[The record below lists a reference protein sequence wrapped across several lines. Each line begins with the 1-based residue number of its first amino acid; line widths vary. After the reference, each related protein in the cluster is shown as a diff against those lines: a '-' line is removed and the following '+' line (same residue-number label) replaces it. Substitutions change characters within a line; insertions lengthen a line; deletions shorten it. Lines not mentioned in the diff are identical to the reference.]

1 VEDRIEERMHSGK
14 PPGEGKCEDMGT
26 SVPFNRR
33 RFLKSAALG
42 GGGLVAGAI
51 GVNAMTPWVWPGRTP
66 LEDNPS
72 FWARSQAPPN
82 EPLGRDLTVDVAVI
96 GGGLTGLSS
105 AYYIR
110 TLSPEKSV
118 AVLEAK
124 GCGNGASGRNG
135 AMVLTMTADRF
146 MNFSDDPHM
155 DMKIYDLTARN
166 VRSLA
171 QLSASTGIDCDLDTV
186 GTLQVCN
193 SEADVEAA
201 RTYVAR
207 AASLGM
213 PVEYWD
219 GKRLAAAIGSDV
231 YLGGYFDPSGGHVN
245 PMKLVRVFKSAAE
258 RAGASV
264 YENTVVEHVDEGQV
278 HVLRT
283 RERHLVRAKSLVL
296 ACNAFAPNL
305 GYFANSILLL
315 REYVGMTR
323 PLSEG
328 ELRALGWTSRA
339 PFNDSRTE
347 VYYFGVTQDRRVHI
361 GGGVPQY
368 SFNNAA
374 PTSGDIDR
382 HRRELRRELVRV
394 FPALADVEF
403 DVMWSGIIDWSLN
416 AAPSVGHTG
425 KYRNVF
431 YGIGYSG
438 HGVNLTSVFG
448 RIIADLEAGRIGHWQ
463 QFPFVN
469 SGFDYVPNEPF
480 RWVAARAGVLWY
492 TLTERK

>member
-1 VEDRIEERMHSGK
+1 MHSREAHSGDDK
-14 PPGEGKCEDMGT
+14 SEGDGS
-26 SVPFNRR
+26 SVSRNRR

-42 GGGLVAGAI
+42 GAGLVAGAV
-51 GVNAMTPWVWPGRTP
+51 GVNAMTPWVWPGRVP
-66 LEDNPS
+66 LESNPS

-82 EPLGRDLTVDVAVI
+82 APLRKDLTVDVAVI

-110 TLSPEKSV
+110 TLSPQKSV

-146 MNFSDDPHM
+146 MNFSNDPHM
-155 DMKIYDLTARN
+155 DKEIYNLTAGN

-193 SEADVEAA
+193 SEADAEAA
-201 RTYVAR
+201 RAYVTR
-207 AASLGM
+207 AAPLGM

-219 GKRLAAAIGSDV
+219 RKRLAAAIGSDV
-231 YLGGYFDPSGGHVN
+231 YRGGYFDPSGGHVN

-264 YENTVVEHVDEGQV
+264 YENTAVEHVDEGQV

-283 RERHLVRAKSLVL
+283 REGHLVRAKSLVL

-305 GYFANSILLL
+305 GYFGNSILPL
-315 REYVGMTR
+315 REYVAMTR
-323 PLSEG
+323 PLSED
-328 ELRALGWTSRA
+328 ELGALGWHSRA

-347 VYYFGVTQDRRVHI
+347 VFYFGLTQDRRVHI
-361 GGGVPQY
+361 GGGIPQY

-374 PTSGDIDR
+374 PTSSNVDV
-382 HRRELRRELVRV
+382 HRQRLGRELARV
-394 FPALADVEF
+394 FPRLAGVEF
-403 DVMWSGIIDWSLN
+403 DLMWSGIIDWSLN
-416 AAPSVGHTG
+416 AAPSVGYTG

-448 RIIADLEAGRIGHWQ
+448 RIIADLEGGRIAPWQ
-463 QFPFVN
+463 RFPFVN
-469 SGFDYVPNEPF
+469 SGLDYVPNEPF
-480 RWVAARAGVLWY
+480 RWMAAKAGVLWY
-492 TLTERK
+492 GLHEGC

>member
-1 VEDRIEERMHSGK
+1 LRGQLL
-14 PPGEGKCEDMGT
+14 
-26 SVPFNRR
+26 SVNRR

-51 GVNAMTPWVWPGRTP
+51 GVNAITPWVWPRHVP
-66 LEDNPS
+66 LEVNPS
-72 FWARSQAPPN
+72 FWARSQAPLN
-82 EPLGRDLTVDVAVI
+82 APLSKDLTVDVAVI

-110 TLSPEKSV
+110 SLSPGKSV

-146 MNFSDDPHM
+146 MNFSNDPPM
-155 DMKIYDLTARN
+155 DKAIYDLTAAN

-186 GTLQVCN
+186 GALQVC
-193 SEADVEAA
+193 STEADAEATRA
-201 RTYVAR
+201 YVAR
-207 AASLGM
+207 AVSLGM

-219 GKRLAAAIGSDV
+219 EKRLTAAIGSDV
-231 YLGGYFDPSGGHVN
+231 YRGGYFDPSGGHVN

-278 HVLRT
+278 HALRT
-283 RERHLVRAKSLVL
+283 REGHLVRAKSLVL
-296 ACNAFAPNL
+296 ACNAYSPNL
-305 GYFANSILLL
+305 GYFGNSILPL

-328 ELRALGWTSRA
+328 EVGALGWRSRA

-347 VYYFGVTQDRRVHI
+347 VYYFGMTRDRRVHI
-361 GGGVPQY
+361 GGGPPQY
-368 SFNNAA
+368 NFNDAA
-374 PTSGDIDR
+374 PTAGDVEM
-382 HRRELRRELVRV
+382 HRRKLGSELIRV
-394 FPALADVEF
+394 FPTLAGVAF

-425 KYRNVF
+425 KHRNVF
-431 YGIGYSG
+431 YGIGFSG

-448 RIIADLEAGRIGHWQ
+448 RIIADLEAGRIDPWQ
-463 QFPFVN
+463 RFPFVN
-469 SGFDYVPNEPF
+469 SGFDFVPNEPF
-480 RWVAARAGVLWY
+480 RWAAAKAGVLWY
-492 TLTERK
+492 AFTEG

>member
-1 VEDRIEERMHSGK
+1 MHSV
-14 PPGEGKCEDMGT
+14 
-26 SVPFNRR
+26 SLNRR

-42 GGGLVAGAI
+42 GGGVLAGAV
-51 GVNAMTPWVWPGRTP
+51 GVNATAPWLWPGRVP
-66 LEDNPS
+66 LEGNPS
-72 FWARSQAPPN
+72 FWARSQAPLN
-82 EPLGRDLTVDVAVI
+82 APLGRDLTVDVAVI

-110 TLSPEKSV
+110 SQSPEKSV

-146 MNFSDDPHM
+146 MNFSTDPPM
-155 DMKIYDLTARN
+155 DKEIYELTAGN

-171 QLSASTGIDCDLDTV
+171 QLSASAGIDCDLDTV

-193 SEADVEAA
+193 SSADAEAA
-201 RTYVAR
+201 RAYVAR
-207 AASLGM
+207 AATLGM

-219 GKRLAAAIGSDV
+219 GERLAAAIGSDI
-231 YLGGYFDPSGGHVN
+231 YRGGYFDPSGGHVN
-245 PMKLVRVFKSAAE
+245 PMKLVRVFKSIAE

-278 HVLRT
+278 HALRT
-283 RERHLVRAKSLVL
+283 REGHLVRARSLVL
-296 ACNAFAPNL
+296 ACNAFTPNL
-305 GYFANSILLL
+305 GYFGNSILPL

-323 PLSEG
+323 PLSER
-328 ELRALGWTSRA
+328 ELGALGWTSRA

-361 GGGVPQY
+361 GGGVPEY
-368 SFNNAA
+368 RFDNAA
-374 PTSGDIDR
+374 PTSGDVDV
-382 HRRELRRELVRV
+382 HRRKLGRELVRV
-394 FPALADVEF
+394 FPALVGVEF
-403 DVMWSGIIDWSLN
+403 DAMWSGIVDWSLN
-416 AAPSVGHTG
+416 AAPSVGYTG

-448 RIIADLEAGRIGHWQ
+448 RIIADLEAGRVGPWRR
-463 QFPFVN
+463 FPFVN
-469 SGFDYVPNEPF
+469 AGFDYVPNEPF
-480 RWVAARAGVLWY
+480 RWVAANAGVLWY
-492 TLTERK
+492 ALTERE

>member
-1 VEDRIEERMHSGK
+1 MEVQSGEDKR
-14 PPGEGKCEDMGT
+14 EDHGT
-26 SVPFNRR
+26 SVSLDRR
-33 RFLKSAALG
+33 SFLKSAALG
-42 GGGLVAGAI
+42 SGALVAAAA
-51 GVNAMTPWVWPGRTP
+51 GVNAITPWVWPERIR
-66 LEDNPS
+66 LESNPS

-82 EPLGRDLTVDVAVI
+82 PPLRTDLTVDVAII

-110 TLSPEKSV
+110 TLSPGKSV
-118 AVLEAK
+118 AVLEAN
-124 GCGNGASGRNG
+124 GCGSGASGRNG
-135 AMVLTMTADRF
+135 AMILTMTADRF
-146 MNFSDDPHM
+146 MNFSADPHM
-155 DMKIYDLTARN
+155 DKEIYDLTAGNIR
-166 VRSLA
+166 LLT
-171 QLSASTGIDCDLDTV
+171 QLSASAGIDCDLDSV

-193 SEADVEAA
+193 SEADVDAA
-201 RTYVAR
+201 RAYVAR

-213 PVEYWD
+213 PVEFWD
-219 GKRLAAAIGSDV
+219 RKRLAAAIGSDV
-231 YLGGYFDPSGGHVN
+231 YRGGYFDPSGGHVN

-264 YENTVVEHVDEGQV
+264 YENTVVEHVEEGKV
-278 HVLRT
+278 HTLRT
-283 RERHLVRAKSLVL
+283 REGHLVRAKSLIL

-305 GYFANSILLL
+305 GYFGNSILPL
-315 REYVGMTR
+315 REYVAMTR

-328 ELRALGWTSRA
+328 ELGALGWHSRA

-347 VYYFGVTQDRRVHI
+347 VYFFGVTRDRRVHI

-368 SFNNAA
+368 SFSNVA
-374 PTSGDIDR
+374 PTSGDVNV
-382 HRRELRRELVRV
+382 HRRKLERELVRV
-394 FPALADVEF
+394 FPTLAGVEF

-448 RIIADLEAGRIGHWQ
+448 RIIADLEAGRIKPWQ
-463 QFPFVN
+463 RFPFVN

-480 RWVAARAGVLWY
+480 RWVAAKAGVLWY
-492 TLTERK
+492 TLMERE

>member
-1 VEDRIEERMHSGK
+1 MSI
-14 PPGEGKCEDMGT
+14 
-26 SVPFNRR
+26 NRR

-42 GGGLVAGAI
+42 GGGLVAGAVGI
-51 GVNAMTPWVWPGRTP
+51 NAISPWIWPGRLP
-66 LEDNPS
+66 IEGNPS
-72 FWARSQAPPN
+72 FWARSQAPLN
-82 EPLGRDLTVDVAVI
+82 QPLGKDLAVDVAVI

-105 AYYIR
+105 AYYMR
-110 TLSPEKSV
+110 SLSPEKSV

-146 MNFSDDPHM
+146 MNFSSDPQM

-171 QLSASTGIDCDLDTV
+171 QLSASCGIDCDLDTV

-193 SEADVEAA
+193 SEADVAA
-201 RTYVAR
+201 AQAYVAR
-207 AASLGM
+207 AKSLGM

-219 GKRLAAAIGSDV
+219 GKRLAAAIGCDV
-231 YLGGYFDPSGGHVN
+231 YRGGYFDPSGGHVN

-283 RERHLVRAKSLVL
+283 REGHLVRASSLVL

-305 GYFANSILLL
+305 GYFGNSILPL

-323 PLSEG
+323 PLGEG
-328 ELRALGWTSRA
+328 ELGALGWHSRA

-347 VYYFGVTQDRRVHI
+347 VYYFGMTQDRRVHI

-368 SFNNAA
+368 SFDDAA
-374 PTSGDIDR
+374 PTSRDVDG
-382 HRRELRRELVRV
+382 HRRKLRRELVRV
-394 FPALADVEF
+394 FPTLAGVEF
-403 DVMWSGIIDWSLN
+403 EVMWSGIIDWSLN
-416 AAPSVGHTG
+416 AAPSVGQTG

-448 RIIADLEAGRIGHWQ
+448 RIIADLEAGRSEPWQ
-463 QFPFVN
+463 PFPFVN
-469 SGFDYVPNEPF
+469 AGFDYVPNEPF

>member
-1 VEDRIEERMHSGK
+1 VSLD
-14 PPGEGKCEDMGT
+14 
-26 SVPFNRR
+26 RR
-33 RFLKSAALG
+33 RFLKSAALA
-42 GGGLVAGAI
+42 GGGLVAGAV
-51 GVNAMTPWVWPGRTP
+51 GVNALTP
-66 LEDNPS
+66 LVWAGRVPLESNPS

-82 EPLGRDLTVDVAVI
+82 APLGKDLTVDVAVI

-110 TLSPEKSV
+110 SLSSEKSV
-118 AVLEAK
+118 ALLEAK

-146 MNFSDDPHM
+146 MNFSDDPRM
-155 DMKIYDLTARN
+155 DREIYNLTAAN
-166 VRSLA
+166 VQSLA
-171 QLSASTGIDCDLDTV
+171 QLSASVGIDCDLDTV

-193 SEADVEAA
+193 SEADAEAA
-201 RTYVAR
+201 RAYVAR

-219 GKRLAAAIGSDV
+219 GERLAAAIGSDV
-231 YLGGYFDPSGGHVN
+231 YRGGYFDPSGGHVN
-245 PMKLVRVFKSAAE
+245 PMKLVRVFKAAAE
-258 RAGASV
+258 RVGASV

-283 RERHLVRAKSLVL
+283 REGPLVRAKSLVL

-305 GYFANSILLL
+305 GYFGNSILPL
-315 REYVGMTR
+315 REYVGITR
-323 PLSEG
+323 PLSEA
-328 ELRALGWTSRA
+328 ELDALGWHSRA

-347 VYYFGVTQDRRVHI
+347 VYFFGLTPDRRVHI

-374 PTSGDIDR
+374 PTSNDVDV
-382 HRRELRRELVRV
+382 HRRKLGSELARV
-394 FPALADVEF
+394 FPTLAGVEF
-403 DVMWSGIIDWSLN
+403 DVVWSGIIDWSLN
-416 AAPSVGHTG
+416 TVPSVGYTG

-448 RIIADLEAGRIGHWQ
+448 RIIADLEAGRSEPWQ
-463 QFPFVN
+463 RFPFVN
-469 SGFDYVPNEPF
+469 SGLDYVPNEPF
-480 RWVAARAGVLWY
+480 RWVAAKAGVLWY
-492 TLTERK
+492 Q

>member
-1 VEDRIEERMHSGK
+1 MHSRK
-14 PPGEGKCEDMGT
+14 PGT
-26 SVPFNRR
+26 SASLDRR
-33 RFLKSAALG
+33 SFLKSAALG
-42 GGGLVAGAI
+42 AGGLVAGAV
-51 GVNAMTPWVWPGRTP
+51 GVNAITPWVWPGRAP
-66 LEDNPS
+66 LESNPS
-72 FWARSQAPPN
+72 FWARSQGPPN
-82 EPLGRDLTVDVAVI
+82 APLRKDLTVDVAVI

-110 TLSPEKSV
+110 SRSPGKSV

-146 MNFSDDPHM
+146 MNFSNDPHM
-155 DMKIYDLTARN
+155 DKEIYDLTAAN

-171 QLSASTGIDCDLDTV
+171 QLSVSSGIGCDLDVV

-193 SEADVEAA
+193 SEADAEVA
-201 RTYVAR
+201 RAYVAR

-219 GKRLAAAIGSDV
+219 GKRLAAEIGSDV
-231 YLGGYFDPSGGHVN
+231 YRGGYFDPSGGHVN
-245 PMKLVRVFKSAAE
+245 PMKLVSVFKSAAE

-264 YENTVVEHVDEGQV
+264 YENTVVEHVDAGKV
-278 HVLRT
+278 HALRT
-283 RERHLVRAKSLVL
+283 REGHLVRAKSLVL

-305 GYFANSILLL
+305 GYFGNSILPL
-315 REYVGMTR
+315 REYVGITR
-323 PLSEG
+323 PLSER
-328 ELRALGWTSRA
+328 ELDALGWHSRA

-347 VYYFGVTQDRRVHI
+347 VYFFGLTPDRRVHI

-368 SFNNAA
+368 RFNNAG
-374 PTSGDIDR
+374 PVSGDVEM
-382 HRRELRRELVRV
+382 HRRELGRELVRV
-394 FPALADVEF
+394 FPTLAAVEF
-403 DVMWSGIIDWSLN
+403 DVMWSGVIDWSLN
-416 AAPSVGHTG
+416 AAPSVGQTG

-448 RIIADLEAGRIGHWQ
+448 RIIADLEAGRSEPWRR
-463 QFPFVN
+463 FPFVN
-469 SGFDYVPNEPF
+469 SRLDYVPNEPL
-480 RWVAARAGVLWY
+480 RWVAAQAGVLWY
-492 TLTERK
+492 TLTESGG

>member
-1 VEDRIEERMHSGK
+1 MNSKE
-14 PPGEGKCEDMGT
+14 PGT
-26 SVPFNRR
+26 SVSLNRR
-33 RFLKSAALG
+33 HFLKSAALG
-42 GGGLVAGAI
+42 GAGLVAGAV
-51 GVNAMTPWVWPGRTP
+51 GVNAITPWVWPGRVP
-66 LEDNPS
+66 LESNTS

-82 EPLGRDLTVDVAVI
+82 APLTRDLTVDVAVI

-110 TLSPEKSV
+110 SLSPEKSV

-155 DMKIYDLTARN
+155 DKAIYDLTAVN

-171 QLSASTGIDCDLDTV
+171 QLSTSAGIDCDLNTI

-193 SEADVEAA
+193 SEADAEAA
-201 RTYVAR
+201 RAYVAR
-207 AASLGM
+207 ATSLGM
-213 PVEYWD
+213 PVQYWE
-219 GKRLAAAIGSDV
+219 GQRLAAAIGTDV
-231 YLGGYFDPSGGHVN
+231 YRGGYFDPCGGQVN

-278 HVLRT
+278 HTLRT
-283 RERHLVRAKSLVL
+283 REGHLVRAKSLVL
-296 ACNAFAPNL
+296 ACNAYAPDL
-305 GYFANSILLL
+305 GYFGNSILPL

-323 PLSEG
+323 PLSEK
-328 ELRALGWTSRA
+328 ELGALGWHSRA
-339 PFNDSRTE
+339 PFNDSRAE
-347 VYYFGVTQDRRVHI
+347 VYYFGLSQDQRVHI

-374 PTSGDIDR
+374 PTSGDVDV
-382 HRRELRRELVRV
+382 HRRKLTRELVRV
-394 FPALADVEF
+394 FPTLAGVEF

-448 RIIADLEAGRIGHWQ
+448 RIIADLEAGRIEPWQ
-463 QFPFVN
+463 RFPFVN
-469 SGFDYVPNEPF
+469 AGFDYVPNEPF
-480 RWVAARAGVLWY
+480 RWVAAKAGVLWY
-492 TLTERK
+492 TLTDGE